1 VTARR
6 PAKAATPAT
15 SATYGGTPRPI
26 TTKAALAA
34 EIARTN
40 AAVEWLQGQI
50 AALAPT
56 DLIRGTKFVRRT
68 ESEKDGT
75 STTTE
80 AGAVRHEL
88 LALYLEERRH
98 LHALIRDG
106 LAHLDADDARRAALA
121 RAVEDDAP

>member
-1 VTARR
+1 MTARR
-6 PAKAATPAT
+6 TPKAAPAEQP
-15 SATYGGTPRPI
+15 ATYGTARPI
-26 TTKAALAA
+26 GTKAALSA

-40 AAVEWLQGQI
+40 AAVEWLHTQI
-50 AALAPT
+50 GALTP
-56 DLIRGTKFVRRT
+56 DQLIRGTKFVRRT
-68 ESEKDGT
+68 QSEKDGE
-75 STTTE
+75 STVTE

-121 RAVEDDAP
+121 RAVEDDAT